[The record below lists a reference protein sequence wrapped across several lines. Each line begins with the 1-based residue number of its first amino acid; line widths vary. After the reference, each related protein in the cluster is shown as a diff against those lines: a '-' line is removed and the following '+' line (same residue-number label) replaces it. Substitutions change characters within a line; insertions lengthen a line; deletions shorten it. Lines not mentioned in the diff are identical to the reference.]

1 MPNNADLELAER
13 RGWASFICG
22 TDRSDCPYEHGPE
35 REAWLRGY
43 DLSAAQPHA
52 VLL

>member
-1 MPNNADLELAER
+1 MTDLELAER
-13 RGWASFICG
+13 RGWAAFING
-22 TDRSDCPYEHGPE
+22 RARVECPYPDGPE
-35 REAWLRGY
+35 REAWFRGY